1 MERGVFV
8 TLKAGWVQWK
18 LAPVTSN
25 TSFLLSIG
33 YGFAFWDIDAQ
44 KIDSIT
50 VLLLPHYFILFLIL
64 AHITLTWQDSDVCPM
79 FARHSLKFDSMFG
92 CLPGYFEDLATK
104 AESLQRWSILH
115 LQTEHKDHSIFCLQ
129 HMVILDWRRMF
140 IFETQGRNIESYETC
155 RRTPWD
161 RINLSPNSLAVGLM
175 TTFVV

>member
-1 MERGVFV
+1 MEWGVFV

-50 VLLLPHYFILFLIL
+50 VLLLPHYFILSLIL
-64 AHITLTWQDSDVCPM
+64 AHIILTWQDSDVCSM
-79 FARHSLKFDSMFG
+79 FARHSLKFDSTFG

-104 AESLQRWSILH
+104 AESLWRWSILH
-115 LQTEHKDHSIFCLQ
+115 VHTKHKGHSIFCL
-129 HMVILDWRRMF
+129 HHIVILVWRRMF
-140 IFETQGRNIESYETC
+140 IFETLGRNIESHETSTC
-155 RRTPWD
+155 
-161 RINLSPNSLAVGLM
+161 
-175 TTFVV
+175 FVDAFLGTELLYLPILLRWV